1 MFMSKNKTCD
11 NSIWKRCRR
20 DAKRCR
26 NKREYVTS
34 GCTYYDSVSG
44 VIRIGNDHSEI
55 NGKPC
60 ASPLSLTDDMK
71 NKIRAKKSEKNKIEN
86 N

>member
-1 MFMSKNKTCD
+1 MSKNKICD
-11 NSIWKRCRR
+11 NSIWNRCKR

-44 VIRIGNDHSEI
+44 VIRMGNDQPDI

-60 ASPLSLTDDMK
+60 ASPLELTDDIK
-71 NKIRAKKSEKNKIEN
+71 NKIRAKKSEKNIEKN
-86 N
+86 